1 MRNMT
6 VSEVLIAFVP
16 MWHAIRVMHF
26 PETDE
31 DEYAEVLY
39 EGGANFDDIPD
50 EVERRI
56 VSFIT
61 AIDSVLCIAVYKED
75 EQ

>member
-6 VSEVLIAFVP
+6 VREVLVAFVP
-16 MWHAIRVMHF
+16 REYAIRVMHF
-26 PETDE
+26 PET

-39 EGGANFDDIPD
+39 EGGANFDYIPD

-56 VSFIT
+56 VSSII

-75 EQ
+75 AQ

>member
-1 MRNMT
+1 MNNMT
-6 VSEVLIAFVP
+6 VHEFINAFVSR
-16 MWHAIRVMHF
+16 WHAIRVMHF
-26 PETDE
+26 PETD
-31 DEYAEVLY
+31 DFAEVLY
-39 EGGANFDDIPD
+39 EGGANIDDIPD

-56 VSFIT
+56 VSSIV